1 MPIIVFASSKGGAG
15 KSTSAVLLATAL
27 AERGATVTMIDADPN
42 RPVSKWTKRA
52 TIPAKMTVIADVRE
66 DSILNSIDEA
76 ASRTAFVVVDLE
88 GTASMMVGIAVSRAD
103 LVIIPTQGSH
113 LDAEEAAKALSL
125 VKVQEQVVR
134 HPIPAVVLFTRTSSA
149 IKPRGLTTIA
159 AQIERAGVTSLTAQI
174 HEREAY
180 RAMFA
185 FGQTLSGLDPSQ
197 VPNLPAAIAN
207 TKAFMAEVVALLK
220 STTQPRAAEVA

>member
-15 KSTSAVLLATAL
+15 KSTSAVLLATTL
-27 AERGATVTMIDADPN
+27 AEAGATTTLIDADPN
-42 RPVSKWTKRA
+42 RPVSKWAKRA
-52 TIPAKMTVIADVRE
+52 EIPAKMTVIADVRE
-66 DSILNSIDEA
+66 DSILNTIDEA
-76 ASRTAFVVVDLE
+76 ASRAAFVVVDLE

-103 LVIIPTQGSH
+103 LVIIPMQGSH
-113 LDAEEAAKALSL
+113 LDAEEGVKVLAL

-134 HPIPAVVLFTRTSSA
+134 HAIPAVVLFTRTSSA

-159 AQIERAGVTSLTAQI
+159 AQIERAGVATLNTQI

-185 FGQTLSGLDPSQ
+185 FGQTLSRLDPSQ
-197 VPNLPAAIAN
+197 VPNLPAAVAN
-207 TKAFMAEVVALLK
+207 AKTFTTEVITLLK
-220 STTQPRAAEVA
+220 AGAQPRAAQVA

>member
-15 KSTSAVLLATAL
+15 KSTSAVLLATTL
-27 AERGATVTMIDADPN
+27 AEAGGTTTLIDADPN
-42 RPVSKWTKRA
+42 RPVSKWAKRA
-52 TIPAKMTVIADVRE
+52 EIPAKMTVVADVRE
-66 DSILNSIDEA
+66 DSILNTIDDA
-76 ASRTAFVVVDLE
+76 ASRAAFVVVDLE

-103 LVIIPTQGSH
+103 LVIIPMQGSH
-113 LDAEEAAKALSL
+113 LDAEEGVKALAL

-134 HPIPAVVLFTRTSSA
+134 HPIPAAVLFTRTSSA

-159 AQIERAGVTSLTAQI
+159 TQIKRAGVATLNTQI

-185 FGQTLSGLDPSQ
+185 FGQTLSRLDSGQ
-197 VPNLPAAIAN
+197 VPNLPAAVAN
-207 TKAFMAEVVALLK
+207 AKTFMTEVITLLK
-220 STTQPRAAEVA
+220 APAQPRAAQVA